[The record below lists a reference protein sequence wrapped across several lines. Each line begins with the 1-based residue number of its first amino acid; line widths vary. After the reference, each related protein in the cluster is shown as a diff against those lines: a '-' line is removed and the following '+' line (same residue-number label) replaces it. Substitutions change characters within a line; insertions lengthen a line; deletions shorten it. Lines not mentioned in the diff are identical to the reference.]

1 MLFLNN
7 DDIARVIDM
16 PLCLDALESLFRE
29 LARGEAVGMGR
40 MDMYVPSGQ
49 ESPYHRLA
57 LMVGGSRQDGYACIR
72 IISDMVSWP
81 MERGHRRENKYARE
95 PGTWCGLLLLF
106 STRDGTP
113 VAMMN
118 DGRLQHDRVGAGAGL
133 GAKYLAREDSRTVAV
148 IGSGGMAR
156 SYLDALV
163 RVRPVT
169 RVRAFSLNPE
179 NVRQYAEEMRARHG
193 IEVEV
198 AADARTA
205 VRGADI
211 VCCCASAI
219 EPVFFS
225 DWLEPGMTVIDVNR
239 NSVEPGFLH
248 AVDVAVRPGDATP
261 YLENPPPEAF
271 YARGGYLGYVA
282 GQEEERAL
290 VPRVNLTREIVDIP
304 KLPDLISGRIPGRT
318 SPEQTAWFM
327 NIGAIGPQFSAV
339 TRAVYE
345 RARNAGLGREIPTEL
360 FLENIRA

>member
-7 DDIARVIDM
+7 DDVARVIDM
-16 PLCLDALESLFRE
+16 PLCLEALESLFRE
-29 LARGEAVGMGR
+29 LARGDAVGMGR

-57 LMVGGSRQDGYACIR
+57 LMVGGSRKDGYACIR

-133 GAKYLAREDSRTVAV
+133 GARYLAREDSRTVAM

-156 SYLDALV
+156 SYLDALCQ
-163 RVRPVT
+163 VRPIAKVS
-169 RVRAFSLNPE
+169 VFSLNPA
-179 NVRQYAEEMRARHG
+179 NAQGYAEEMRQRHG

-219 EPVFFS
+219 EPVFFA

-261 YLENPPPEAF
+261 YLENLPPEAF

-304 KLPDLISGRIPGRT
+304 KLPDLMSGRIPGRT

-339 TRAVYE
+339 TGAVYE
-345 RARNAGLGREIPTEL
+345 RARDAGLGREIPTDL